1 MHISKP
7 KGGLLTHVT
16 RPAIYKRTHL
26 ASLSCR
32 STSTATDRKEGDI
45 SSVFVSLSGDQK
57 AAPLPER
64 FADQKKRLIAGRE
77 DQLKRSW
84 DRLLCKLR
92 DEIGTIVERGSDI
105 IPSIDFKDLHV
116 APKSF
121 HDELKKRGV
130 AVIRGVIPEAEAR
143 GYKDE
148 IEAYVRDN
156 PDTKGL

>member
-7 KGGLLTHVT
+7 TSGLLTHFT
-16 RPAIYKRTHL
+16 RPAVYKRTYL
-26 ASLSCR
+26 ASLSSR
-32 STSTATDRKEGDI
+32 STSTSTDRKEGDI
-45 SSVFVSLSGDQK
+45 PSVFVSLSGDQK
-57 AAPLPER
+57 APPLPER
-64 FADQKKRLIAGRE
+64 FADQKKRLIAGHE

-92 DEIGTIVERGSDI
+92 DEIGAIVERGFGI

-116 APKSF
+116 APKYF

-130 AVIRGVIPEAEAR
+130 AVIRGVISETEAR

-148 IEAYVRDN
+148 IEAYVQAN